1 MNGLPPQAPAMK
13 KKSDLTT
20 IFKTTATP
28 LGELDLSNKSNW
40 FPINYSLDLSDM
52 HAAELTKCFKSHS
65 GHVKSLS
72 LAKNRLTDDGIG

>member
-28 LGELDLSNKSNW
+28 LGELDLSNKSN
-40 FPINYSLDLSDM
+40 
-52 HAAELTKCFKSHS
+52 
-65 GHVKSLS
+65 
-72 LAKNRLTDDGIG
+72 